1 MRERERERERGYVC
15 TNYHR
20 INSEAV
26 ALIPLETMMLQ
37 LLVEKDNVALER
49 LCYFIDR
56 IAGQR

>member
-26 ALIPLETMMLQ
+26 ALIPLETMMLP
-37 LLVEKDNVALER
+37 AP
-49 LCYFIDR
+49 C
-56 IAGQR
+56 